1 MRNLKHPKGQCLVY
15 CFLIDMLP
23 LGNVIRSYGIS
34 FHCYADDTQIYISV
48 TLKDSSQIL
57 KVECGSTAIKS
68 WMTQNYL
75 QLNTGKTE
83 QTTCPKQLQTQF
95 KAVCFDGLVFPQ
107 ILLLKQSKDYPLLCF
122 NQYVKSVTRIELF
135 LI

>member
-15 CFLIDMLP
+15 CFLIYMLP

-83 QTTCPKQLQTQF
+83 QQP
-95 KAVCFDGLVFPQ
+95 ARSN
-107 ILLLKQSKDYPLLCF
+107 SKH
-122 NQYVKSVTRIELF
+122 NSKQYVLMAWSSRKYCC
-135 LI
+135 